1 MAMLRISIFI
11 LMMSAASVYA
21 QITINKDHMP
31 SSGDEIEYSTASPI
45 GVDVKKTGPDVS
57 WDYTKITNTGDAI
70 EEYKSSLRTP
80 YIFSF
85 GFTAFGKKLQD
96 TIGFS
101 SFQFKNI
108 YNFYRNTN
116 ASFTDVG
123 IGFQFAALP
132 LPQTGKHSDP
142 DEIYVF
148 PLEYGD
154 KDSTTF
160 DVEVPISAGIKI
172 GSFFRSGNRVTTVD
186 GWGTISTPYAKNV
199 SCIRVKSIITELDSI
214 QVSSASIN
222 FGQTITRIEYKWLST
237 TEKIP
242 LLTITG
248 NEILGNFT
256 PTVVQY
262 RNEWSTVTPFVVDF
276 ESDKVSPKQGVV
288 VSLSNKTDAEN
299 LSYEWSV
306 SPNAGF
312 IYVNG
317 TSETEENPKIVFQD
331 TGWYSI
337 TLAASDKNGSKE
349 ITKENYIHVRDR
361 NSTVE
366 QINIGAF
373 SIYPNPTSSHV
384 FVHPIDQNE
393 TYSIRIFSLTGKE
406 ILQQNGLGKTEISLP
421 DGHGMYVLQIGS
433 HGVVQTIRI
442 LKL

>member
-1 MAMLRISIFI
+1 
-11 LMMSAASVYA
+11 MMSAASVYA
-21 QITINKDHMP
+21 QISINKNHMP
-31 SSGDEIEYSTASPI
+31 GSGDDIEYSTASPI
-45 GVDVKKTGPDVS
+45 GISVSKTGADVS
-57 WDYTKITNTGDAI
+57 WDYTKLTNIGDGV
-70 EEYKSSLRTP
+70 EEYLTSLRTP

-85 GFTAFGKKLQD
+85 GFTTFGKKLQD

-108 YNFYRNTN
+108 YTFYRNTN
-116 ASFTDVG
+116 SSFTDVG

-132 LPQTGKHSDP
+132 LPQTGKHTDP

-214 QVSSASIN
+214 EVPTASLS

-248 NEILGNFT
+248 NEVLGNFV
-256 PTVVQY
+256 PSIVQY
-262 RNEWSTVTPFVVDF
+262 RNEWSKVTPIVVEF
-276 ESDKVSPKQGVV
+276 ESDHVSPKQGIV
-288 VSLSNKTDAEN
+288 VSLTNKSVGEG
-299 LSYEWSV
+299 LSYKWSV
-306 SPNAGF
+306 SPDAGF

-331 TGWYSI
+331 TGWYSV
-337 TLAASDKNGSKE
+337 TLTATDKNGSKDL
-349 ITKENYIHVRDR
+349 TKENYIHVRDK
-361 NSTVE
+361 NSSLE
-366 QINIGAF
+366 QMNNEAF
-373 SIYPNPTSSHV
+373 NIYPNPTSAQV
-384 FVHPIDQNE
+384 FINPVDQNE
-393 TYSIRIFSLTGKE
+393 NYSVKIFSLDGK
-406 ILQQNGLGKTEISLP
+406 IVLQQNGTGETEINLP
-421 DGHGMYVLQIGS
+421 TESGMYVLKITSKNVS
-433 HGVVQTIRI
+433 HTLRV